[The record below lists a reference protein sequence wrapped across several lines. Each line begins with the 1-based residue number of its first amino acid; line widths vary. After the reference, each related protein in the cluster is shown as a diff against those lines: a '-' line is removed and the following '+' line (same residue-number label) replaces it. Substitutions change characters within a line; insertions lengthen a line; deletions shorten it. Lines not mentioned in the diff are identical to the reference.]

1 MMYSWKL
8 EAKMYLS
15 RVEIDF
21 DNRRK
26 TRNLSHLGAY
36 HDWVE
41 RSFPKDLNL
50 ENRSRKLWRVDRLNN
65 KYYLLIVS
73 QNKPLIRSEK
83 NPEKEGLERYG
94 VLGTGQVK
102 DYDPFLNSI
111 QNQMTM
117 RFRVKLNT
125 VKSDAEEGRKAGLKR
140 GRLFPIVN
148 QEDLVKF
155 FMARAEANG
164 FKVEE
169 DSFLVVEKG
178 FEKMKKKNMK
188 PLDLAMAVYEGVLTV
203 TDREKF
209 IKALT
214 EGIGKKKAYG
224 FGMMT
229 AIPMNKA

>member
-1 MMYSWKL
+1 
-8 EAKMYLS
+8 MYLS

-21 DNRRK
+21 DNRMK
-26 TRNLSHLGAY
+26 TRKLTHLGAY

-41 RSFPKDLNL
+41 RSFPEDFELG
-50 ENRSRKLWRVDRLNN
+50 NRTRKLWRIDRLND

-73 QNKPLIRSEK
+73 ENKPVIVSED

-94 VLGTGQVK
+94 VSGTGQVK
-102 DYDPFLNSI
+102 DYDKFLNSI
-111 QNQMTM
+111 KTGGKM

-125 VKSDAEEGRKAGLKR
+125 VKADSQEGKKAGLKR

-148 QEDLVKF
+148 QEELVRFLIDRSKK
-155 FMARAEANG
+155 NG

-169 DSFLVVEKG
+169 DDFVVVEKG
-178 FEKMKKKNMK
+178 FEKLQKKNMK
-188 PLDLAMAVYEGVLTV
+188 PLDLAMSTYEGNLVV
-203 TDREKF
+203 TDEEKF
-209 IKALT
+209 IKTLT

-229 AIPMNKA
+229 VIPIG

>member
-1 MMYSWKL
+1 
-8 EAKMYLS
+8 MYLS

-21 DNRRK
+21 DNRMK
-26 TRNLSHLGAY
+26 TRKLTHLGAY

-41 RSFPKDLNL
+41 RSFPEDFELG
-50 ENRSRKLWRVDRLNN
+50 NRTRKLWRIDRLND

-73 QNKPLIRSEK
+73 ENKPVIVSED

-94 VLGTGQVK
+94 GSGTGQVK
-102 DYDPFLNSI
+102 DYDKFLNSI
-111 QNQMTM
+111 KTGGKM

-125 VKSDAEEGRKAGLKR
+125 VKSDSQEGKKAGLKR

-148 QEDLVKF
+148 QEELVRFLIDRSKK
-155 FMARAEANG
+155 NG

-169 DSFLVVEKG
+169 DDFVVVEKG
-178 FEKMKKKNMK
+178 FEKLQKKNMK
-188 PLDLAMAVYEGVLTV
+188 PLDLAMATYEGNLVV
-203 TDREKF
+203 TDEEKF
-209 IKALT
+209 IKTLT

-229 AIPMNKA
+229 VIPIG

>member
-1 MMYSWKL
+1 
-8 EAKMYLS
+8 MYLS

-21 DNRRK
+21 DNRMK
-26 TRNLSHLGAY
+26 TRKLTHLGAY

-41 RSFPKDLNL
+41 RSFPEDFELG
-50 ENRSRKLWRVDRLNN
+50 NRTRKLWRIDRLND

-73 QNKPLIRSEK
+73 ENKPVIVSED

-94 VLGTGQVK
+94 VSGTGQVK
-102 DYDPFLNSI
+102 DYDKFLNSI
-111 QNQMTM
+111 KTGGKM

-125 VKSDAEEGRKAGLKR
+125 VKSDSQEGKKAGLKR

-148 QEDLVKF
+148 QEELVRFLIDRSKK
-155 FMARAEANG
+155 NG

-169 DSFLVVEKG
+169 DDFVVVEKG
-178 FEKMKKKNMK
+178 FEKLQKKNMK
-188 PLDLAMAVYEGVLTV
+188 PLDLAMATYEGNLVV
-203 TDREKF
+203 TDEEKF
-209 IKALT
+209 IKTLT

-229 AIPMNKA
+229 VIPIG

>member
-1 MMYSWKL
+1 
-8 EAKMYLS
+8 MYLS

-21 DNRRK
+21 DNRMK
-26 TRNLSHLGAY
+26 TRKLTHLGAY

-41 RSFPKDLNL
+41 RSFPEDFELG
-50 ENRSRKLWRVDRLNN
+50 NRTRKLWRIDRLND

-73 QNKPLIRSEK
+73 ENKPVIVSED

-94 VLGTGQVK
+94 VSGTGQVK
-102 DYDPFLNSI
+102 DYDKFLNSI
-111 QNQMTM
+111 KTGGKM

-125 VKSDAEEGRKAGLKR
+125 VKADSQEGKKAGLKR

-148 QEDLVKF
+148 QEELVSFLIDRSEK
-155 FMARAEANG
+155 NG

-169 DSFLVVEKG
+169 DDFVVVEKG
-178 FEKMKKKNMK
+178 FEKLQKKNMK
-188 PLDLAMAVYEGVLTV
+188 PLDLAMATYEGNLVV
-203 TDREKF
+203 TDEEKF
-209 IKALT
+209 INTLK

-229 AIPMNKA
+229 VIPIG

>member
-1 MMYSWKL
+1 
-8 EAKMYLS
+8 MYLS

-21 DNRRK
+21 DNRMK
-26 TRNLSHLGAY
+26 TRKLTHLGAY

-41 RSFPKDLNL
+41 RSFPEDSELG
-50 ENRSRKLWRVDRLNN
+50 NRTRKLWRIDRLND

-73 QNKPLIRSEK
+73 ENKPVIVSED

-94 VLGTGQVK
+94 VSGTGQVK
-102 DYDPFLNSI
+102 DYDKFLNSI
-111 QNQMTM
+111 KTGGKM

-125 VKSDAEEGRKAGLKR
+125 VKSDSQEGKKAGLKR

-148 QEDLVKF
+148 QEELVRFLIDRSKK
-155 FMARAEANG
+155 NG

-169 DSFLVVEKG
+169 DDFVVVEKG
-178 FEKMKKKNMK
+178 FEKLQKKNMK
-188 PLDLAMAVYEGVLTV
+188 PLDLAMATYEGNLVV
-203 TDREKF
+203 TDEEKF
-209 IKALT
+209 IKTLT

-229 AIPMNKA
+229 VIPIG

>member
-1 MMYSWKL
+1 
-8 EAKMYLS
+8 MYLS

-21 DNRRK
+21 DNRMK
-26 TRNLSHLGAY
+26 TRKLTHLGAY

-41 RSFPKDLNL
+41 RSFPEDFELG
-50 ENRSRKLWRVDRLNN
+50 NRTRKLWRIDRLND

-73 QNKPLIRSEK
+73 ENKPVIVSED

-94 VLGTGQVK
+94 VSGTGQVK
-102 DYDPFLNSI
+102 DYDKFLNSI
-111 QNQMTM
+111 KTGGKM

-125 VKSDAEEGRKAGLKR
+125 VKSDSQEGKKAGLKR

-148 QEDLVKF
+148 QEELVSFLIDRSEK
-155 FMARAEANG
+155 NG

-169 DSFLVVEKG
+169 DDFVVVEKG
-178 FEKMKKKNMK
+178 FEKLQKKNMK
-188 PLDLAMAVYEGVLTV
+188 PLDLAMATYEGNLVV
-203 TDREKF
+203 TDEEKF
-209 IKALT
+209 INTLT

-229 AIPMNKA
+229 VIPIG

>member
-1 MMYSWKL
+1 
-8 EAKMYLS
+8 MYLS

-21 DNRRK
+21 DNRMK
-26 TRNLSHLGAY
+26 TRKLTHLGAY

-41 RSFPKDLNL
+41 RSFPEDFEL
-50 ENRSRKLWRVDRLNN
+50 ENRTRKLWRIDRLND

-73 QNKPLIRSEK
+73 ENKPVIVSED

-94 VLGTGQVK
+94 VSGTGQVK
-102 DYDPFLNSI
+102 DYDKFLNSI
-111 QNQMTM
+111 KTGGKM

-125 VKSDAEEGRKAGLKR
+125 VKADSQEGKKAGLKR

-148 QEDLVKF
+148 QEELVRFLIDRSKK
-155 FMARAEANG
+155 NG

-169 DSFLVVEKG
+169 DDFVVVEKG
-178 FEKMKKKNMK
+178 FEKLQKTNMK
-188 PLDLAMAVYEGVLTV
+188 PLDLAMATYDGNLVV
-203 TDREKF
+203 TDEEKF
-209 IKALT
+209 IKTLT

-229 AIPMNKA
+229 VIPIG

>member
-1 MMYSWKL
+1 
-8 EAKMYLS
+8 MYLS

-21 DNRRK
+21 DNRMK
-26 TRNLSHLGAY
+26 TRKLTHLGAY

-41 RSFPKDLNL
+41 RSFPEDFELG
-50 ENRSRKLWRVDRLNN
+50 NRTRKLWRIDRLND

-73 QNKPLIRSEK
+73 ENKPVIVSED

-94 VLGTGQVK
+94 VSGTGQVK
-102 DYDPFLNSI
+102 DYDKFLNSI
-111 QNQMTM
+111 KTGGKM

-125 VKSDAEEGRKAGLKR
+125 VKADSQEGKKAGLKR

-148 QEDLVKF
+148 QEELVSFLIDRSKK
-155 FMARAEANG
+155 NG

-169 DSFLVVEKG
+169 DDFVVVEKG
-178 FEKMKKKNMK
+178 FEKLQKKNMK
-188 PLDLAMAVYEGVLTV
+188 PLDLAMATYEGNLVV
-203 TDREKF
+203 TDEEKF
-209 IKALT
+209 IKTLT

-229 AIPMNKA
+229 VIPIG

>member
-1 MMYSWKL
+1 
-8 EAKMYLS
+8 MYLS

-21 DNRRK
+21 DNRMK
-26 TRNLSHLGAY
+26 TRKLTHLGAY

-41 RSFPKDLNL
+41 RSFPNDF
-50 ENRSRKLWRVDRLNN
+50 ESGNRTRKLWRIDRLND

-73 QNKPLIRSEK
+73 ENKPVIVSED

-94 VLGTGQVK
+94 VSGTGQVK
-102 DYDPFLNSI
+102 DYDEFLNSI
-111 QNQMTM
+111 EAGKKM

-125 VKSDAEEGRKAGLKR
+125 VKSDSHEGEKAGLKR

-148 QEDLVKF
+148 QEDLVRFLIDRSEK
-155 FMARAEANG
+155 NG

-169 DSFLVVEKG
+169 NDFVVVEKG
-178 FEKMKKKNMK
+178 FEKLQKKNMK
-188 PLDLAMAVYEGVLTV
+188 PLDLAMATYEGNLVV
-203 TDREKF
+203 TDKEKF

-229 AIPMNKA
+229 VIPIE

>member
-1 MMYSWKL
+1 
-8 EAKMYLS
+8 MYLS

-21 DNRRK
+21 DNRMK
-26 TRNLSHLGAY
+26 TRKLTHLGAY

-41 RSFPKDLNL
+41 RSFPEDFELG
-50 ENRSRKLWRVDRLNN
+50 NRTRKLWRIDRLND

-73 QNKPLIRSEK
+73 ENKPVIVSED

-94 VLGTGQVK
+94 VSGTGQVK
-102 DYDPFLNSI
+102 DYDKFLNSI
-111 QNQMTM
+111 KTGGKM

-125 VKSDAEEGRKAGLKR
+125 VKADSQEGKKAGLKR

-148 QEDLVKF
+148 QEELVRFLIDRSKK
-155 FMARAEANG
+155 NG

-169 DSFLVVEKG
+169 DDFVVVEKW
-178 FEKMKKKNMK
+178 FEKLQKKNMK
-188 PLDLAMAVYEGVLTV
+188 PLDLAMATYEGNLVV
-203 TDREKF
+203 TDEEKF
-209 IKALT
+209 IKTLT

-229 AIPMNKA
+229 VIPIG

>member
-1 MMYSWKL
+1 
-8 EAKMYLS
+8 MYLS

-21 DNRRK
+21 DNRMK
-26 TRNLSHLGAY
+26 TRKLTHLGAY

-41 RSFPKDLNL
+41 RSFPEDFEL
-50 ENRSRKLWRVDRLNN
+50 ENRTRKLWRIDRLND

-73 QNKPLIRSEK
+73 ENKPVIVSED

-94 VLGTGQVK
+94 VSGTGQVK
-102 DYDPFLNSI
+102 DYDKFLNSI
-111 QNQMTM
+111 KTGGKM

-125 VKSDAEEGRKAGLKR
+125 VKADSQEGKKAGLKR

-148 QEDLVKF
+148 QEELVRFLIDRSKK
-155 FMARAEANG
+155 NG

-169 DSFLVVEKG
+169 DDFVVVEKG
-178 FEKMKKKNMK
+178 FEKLQKKNMK
-188 PLDLAMAVYEGVLTV
+188 PLDLAMATYEGNLVV
-203 TDREKF
+203 TDEEKF
-209 IKALT
+209 IKTLT

-229 AIPMNKA
+229 VIPIG

>member
-1 MMYSWKL
+1 
-8 EAKMYLS
+8 MYLS

-21 DNRRK
+21 DNRMK
-26 TRNLSHLGAY
+26 TRKLTHLGAY

-41 RSFPKDLNL
+41 RSFPEDFELG
-50 ENRSRKLWRVDRLNN
+50 NRTRKLWRIDRLND

-73 QNKPLIRSEK
+73 ENKPVIVSED

-94 VLGTGQVK
+94 VSGTGQVK
-102 DYDPFLNSI
+102 DYDKFLNSI
-111 QNQMTM
+111 KIGGKM

-125 VKSDAEEGRKAGLKR
+125 VKADSQEGKKAGLKR

-148 QEDLVKF
+148 QEELVSFLIDRSEK
-155 FMARAEANG
+155 NG

-169 DSFLVVEKG
+169 DDFVVVEKG
-178 FEKMKKKNMK
+178 FEKLQKKNMK
-188 PLDLAMAVYEGVLTV
+188 PLDLAMATYEGNLVV
-203 TDREKF
+203 TDEEKF

-229 AIPMNKA
+229 VIPIG

>member
-1 MMYSWKL
+1 
-8 EAKMYLS
+8 MYLS

-21 DNRRK
+21 DNRMK
-26 TRNLSHLGAY
+26 TRKLTHLGAY

-41 RSFPKDLNL
+41 RSFPEDFELG
-50 ENRSRKLWRVDRLNN
+50 NRTRKLWRIDRLND

-73 QNKPLIRSEK
+73 ENKPVIVSED

-94 VLGTGQVK
+94 VSGTGQVK
-102 DYDPFLNSI
+102 DYDKFLNSI
-111 QNQMTM
+111 KTGGKM

-125 VKSDAEEGRKAGLKR
+125 VKADSQEGKKAGLKR

-148 QEDLVKF
+148 QEELVRFLIDRSKK
-155 FMARAEANG
+155 NG

-169 DSFLVVEKG
+169 DDFVVVEKG
-178 FEKMKKKNMK
+178 FEKLQKKNMK
-188 PLDLAMAVYEGVLTV
+188 SLDLAMATYEGNLVV
-203 TDREKF
+203 TDEEKF
-209 IKALT
+209 IKTLT

-229 AIPMNKA
+229 VIPIG

>member
-1 MMYSWKL
+1 
-8 EAKMYLS
+8 MYLS

-21 DNRRK
+21 DNRMK
-26 TRNLSHLGAY
+26 TRKLTHLGAY

-41 RSFPKDLNL
+41 RSFPEDFELG
-50 ENRSRKLWRVDRLNN
+50 NRTRKLWRIDRLND

-73 QNKPLIRSEK
+73 ENKPVIVSED

-94 VLGTGQVK
+94 VSGTGQVK
-102 DYDPFLNSI
+102 DYDKFLNSI
-111 QNQMTM
+111 KTGGKM

-125 VKSDAEEGRKAGLKR
+125 VKSDSQEGKKAGLKR

-148 QEDLVKF
+148 QEELVRF
-155 FMARAEANG
+155 LIDRAKKNG

-169 DSFLVVEKG
+169 DDFVVVEKG
-178 FEKMKKKNMK
+178 FEKLQKKNMK
-188 PLDLAMAVYEGVLTV
+188 PLDLAMATYEGNLVV
-203 TDREKF
+203 TDEEKF
-209 IKALT
+209 IKTLT

-229 AIPMNKA
+229 VIPIG

>member
-1 MMYSWKL
+1 
-8 EAKMYLS
+8 MYLS

-21 DNRRK
+21 DNRMK
-26 TRNLSHLGAY
+26 TRKLTHLGAY

-41 RSFPKDLNL
+41 RSFPEDFELG
-50 ENRSRKLWRVDRLNN
+50 NRTRKLWRIDRLND

-73 QNKPLIRSEK
+73 ENKPVIVSED

-94 VLGTGQVK
+94 VSGTGQVK
-102 DYDPFLNSI
+102 DYDKFLNSI
-111 QNQMTM
+111 KTGGKM

-125 VKSDAEEGRKAGLKR
+125 VKADSQEGKKAGLKR

-148 QEDLVKF
+148 QEELVRFLIDRSKK
-155 FMARAEANG
+155 NG

-169 DSFLVVEKG
+169 YDFVVVEKG
-178 FEKMKKKNMK
+178 FEKLQKKNMK
-188 PLDLAMAVYEGVLTV
+188 PLDLAMATYEGNLVV
-203 TDREKF
+203 TDEEKF
-209 IKALT
+209 IKTLT

-229 AIPMNKA
+229 VIPIG

>member
-1 MMYSWKL
+1 
-8 EAKMYLS
+8 MYLS

-21 DNRRK
+21 DNRMK
-26 TRNLSHLGAY
+26 TRKLTHLGAY

-41 RSFPKDLNL
+41 RSFPEDFEL
-50 ENRSRKLWRVDRLNN
+50 ENRTRKPWRIDRLND

-73 QNKPLIRSEK
+73 ENKPVIVSED

-94 VLGTGQVK
+94 VSGTGQVK
-102 DYDPFLNSI
+102 DYDKFLNSI
-111 QNQMTM
+111 KTGGKM

-125 VKSDAEEGRKAGLKR
+125 VKADSQEGKKAGLKR

-148 QEDLVKF
+148 QEELVRFLIDRSKK
-155 FMARAEANG
+155 NG

-169 DSFLVVEKG
+169 DDFVVVEKG
-178 FEKMKKKNMK
+178 FEKLQKKNMK
-188 PLDLAMAVYEGVLTV
+188 PLDLAMATYEGNLVV
-203 TDREKF
+203 TDEEKF
-209 IKALT
+209 IKTLT

-229 AIPMNKA
+229 VIPIG

>member
-1 MMYSWKL
+1 
-8 EAKMYLS
+8 MYLS

-21 DNRRK
+21 DNRMK
-26 TRNLSHLGAY
+26 TRKLTHLGAY

-41 RSFPKDLNL
+41 RSFPEDFELG
-50 ENRSRKLWRVDRLNN
+50 NRTRKLWRIDRLND

-73 QNKPLIRSEK
+73 ENKPVIVSED

-94 VLGTGQVK
+94 VSGTGQVK
-102 DYDPFLNSI
+102 DYDKFLNSI
-111 QNQMTM
+111 KTGGKM

-125 VKSDAEEGRKAGLKR
+125 VKADSHEGKKAGLKR

-148 QEDLVKF
+148 QEELVRFLIDRSKK
-155 FMARAEANG
+155 NG

-169 DSFLVVEKG
+169 DDFVVVEKG
-178 FEKMKKKNMK
+178 FEKLQKKNMK
-188 PLDLAMAVYEGVLTV
+188 PLDLAMATYEGNLVV
-203 TDREKF
+203 TDEEKF
-209 IKALT
+209 IKTLT

-229 AIPMNKA
+229 VIPIG